1 MMSPTSIIVNNAS
14 TIGTTTPPLTKP
26 KRPLSSYNLFYRF
39 KRQHIIELQS
49 NNANKDQIMQ
59 LIDQSPGLEDVYS
72 VPKDVTPDEIN
83 EIRKANIVND
93 MKDNLSPR
101 ETAKRRHRKNKNA
114 MNGEVGFIELGK
126 LMNASW
132 KTCDEFAKVRSVF
145 SSYASSTVSRTWT
158 DIRNILLISCVLF
171 LLTSYV
177 HYTFFRLSLT
187 TWPV

>member
-1 MMSPTSIIVNNAS
+1 MMSPTSIIVNNTS
-14 TIGTTTPPLTKP
+14 TIDAAAPLTKP

-59 LIDQSPGLEDVYS
+59 LINQSPGLEDVYS
-72 VPKDVTPDEIN
+72 VPKDATPNEIN

-114 MNGEVGFIELGK
+114 MNGEVGFIGRLVMSLPRYVVSALVMHRAPLVELGQI
-126 LMNASW
+126 
-132 KTCDEFAKVRSVF
+132 F
-145 SSYASSTVSRTWT
+145 
-158 DIRNILLISCVLF
+158 
-171 LLTSYV
+171 
-177 HYTFFRLSLT
+177 
-187 TWPV
+187 

>member
-1 MMSPTSIIVNNAS
+1 MMSPTSIVNNTS
-14 TIGTTTPPLTKP
+14 TIGTTTPLTKP

-49 NNANKDQIMQ
+49 NNANKDQIIQ
-59 LIDQSPGLEDVYS
+59 LINQSPGLEDVYS
-72 VPKDVTPDEIN
+72 VPKDATTPDEIN

-132 KTCDEFAKVRSVF
+132 KTCDEFAKVRNICFISISFGNF
-145 SSYASSTVSRTWT
+145 SGSFEQI
-158 DIRNILLISCVLF
+158 IRNILLISCVLF
-171 LLTSYV
+171 CSHLMFIILFLDY
-177 HYTFFRLSLT
+177 L
-187 TWPV
+187 

>member
-1 MMSPTSIIVNNAS
+1 MSPPTSIIVNNTS
-14 TIGTTTPPLTKP
+14 TIGAAAPLTKP

-59 LIDQSPGLEDVYS
+59 LINQSPGLEDVYS
-72 VPKDVTPDEIN
+72 VPKDATPDKIN

-132 KTCDEFAKVRSVF
+132 KTCDEFAKVCSIWF
-145 SSYASSTVSRTWT
+145 VSIEHR
-158 DIRNILLISCVLF
+158 
-171 LLTSYV
+171 
-177 HYTFFRLSLT
+177 
-187 TWPV
+187 